1 MSAIAKKLA
10 SQTAAYGIS
19 TIVGRALNYLL
30 VPFYTKMFAPEEY
43 GIVTELYAYV
53 AFFNIIYTYGMETA
67 FFRFANKPDYA
78 KQETYNRV
86 QSLLLSSSL
95 LFSGIL
101 IAFSGQIASLLE
113 YPDKA
118 HYIVWLAIILAT
130 DAIVAIP
137 FARLRL
143 DNKAIR
149 FASLRLLNVLLIVT
163 ANIFFLYFC
172 QHIYQGDFLPAL
184 QPYIARIYDPEL
196 RVGYVFLVNLGVNLL
211 YIPMLWREFIR
222 FRFKL
227 DFAWLKPLLK
237 YAYPLMFMGLAG
249 MVNEVLDRILL
260 KEWLPEGFYP
270 GTSNLAAVGIYGACY
285 KLSIFMTLTIQAFR
299 YAAEPFFF
307 SQSQDKNSPKMFA
320 KVMKWFMICC
330 AFIFLFISAN
340 LEDFQMLLGQESYR
354 AGIRVVPILLL
365 ANLFLGAYYNLSVWF
380 KLTDKTHY
388 GTYISFGGAALT
400 ILLNWFLIPKLG
412 YMGCAITTLICYFTM
427 AAVCLLLGNRHYP
440 VPYPVKAISSYLML
454 AIVLT
459 AASFLI
465 EIEDFILRHIFHIL
479 LCGLFLLSI
488 YAFEKPKFIKQ
499 FLTRR

>member
-1 MSAIAKKLA
+1 MSAIAKKLVG
-10 SQTAAYGIS
+10 QTAAYGIS
-19 TIVGRALNYLL
+19 SIVGRALNYLL

-53 AFFNIIYTYGMETA
+53 AFFNILYTYGMETA
-67 FFRFANKPDYA
+67 FFRFANKPGVDKNYI
-78 KQETYNRV
+78 YNNV
-86 QSLLLSSSL
+86 QSLLLVSSL

-101 IAFSGQIASLLE
+101 IAFSQQIATLLE

-118 HYIVWLAIILAT
+118 HYITWLAIILAT

-172 QHIYQGDFLPAL
+172 QHVYEGKFLPEL
-184 QPYIARIYDPEL
+184 KPFIIKIYNPEL
-196 RVGYVFLVNLGVNLL
+196 RVGYVFLVNLVVNLL
-211 YIPMLWREFIR
+211 YIPMLWREFRR

-227 DFAWLKPLLK
+227 DFAWLQPLLK

-249 MVNEVLDRILL
+249 MVNEVIDRILL
-260 KEWLPEGFYP
+260 KEWLPENFYP

-285 KLSIFMTLTIQAFR
+285 KLSIVMTLTVQAFR

-307 SQSQDKNSPKMFA
+307 SQSQDKNSPKTFA
-320 KVMKWFMICC
+320 KVMKWFMIAC

-354 AGIRVVPILLL
+354 TGIRVVPILLL

-388 GTYISFGGAALT
+388 GTFISFGGAALT
-400 ILLNWFLIPKLG
+400 IILNFLLIPKLG
-412 YMGCAITTLICYFTM
+412 YMGCAITTLICYFSM
-427 AAVCLLLGNRHYP
+427 AAVCLVLGNHHYP

-454 AIVLT
+454 AIILT

-465 EIEDFILRHIFHIL
+465 QIDNYILRHVFHL
-479 LCGLFLLSI
+479 GLCGLFLLSI
-488 YAFEKPKFIKQ
+488 YAFEKPKFITK
-499 FLTRR
+499 FLTRV